1 MNAFA
6 SRGVDAGFGRMMKK
20 PRLSK
25 RPRTFIAAL
34 VWARLP
40 CHPAVRMPMP
50 PLLRPAILHVP

>member
-25 RPRTFIAAL
+25 RSRTFIAAL
-34 VWARLP
+34 VWAACL
-40 CHPAVRMPMP
+40 AT
-50 PLLRPAILHVP
+50 PLFACQCPRCYD